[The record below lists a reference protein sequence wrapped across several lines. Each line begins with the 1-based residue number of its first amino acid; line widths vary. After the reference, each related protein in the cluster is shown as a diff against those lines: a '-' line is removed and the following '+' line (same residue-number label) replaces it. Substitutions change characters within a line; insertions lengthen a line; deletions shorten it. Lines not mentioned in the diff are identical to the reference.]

1 MNVHACACMCTS
13 TCIYIDLMDIMD
25 IIFMDLHVY
34 MNVYVYV
41 YVHACVYDMHVSQ
54 CILWPHPAHQYEG
67 TLAQLPRRLL
77 LKINTQDTPMMAS

>member
-1 MNVHACACMCTS
+1 MYMYM
-13 TCIYIDLMDIMD
+13 IKDIMD
-25 IIFMDLHVY
+25 IIY
-34 MNVYVYV
+34 PMN
-41 YVHACVYDMHVSQ
+41 MHVSQ